1 MNISNSYKLFG
12 LNVFRTNNHKLVGIF
27 HRLVFK
33 LFIGIKRIDRGENRP
48 SSLGLPLKYNLKSL
62 HFIFINTTVKSV
74 NTICLKTDQN
84 NLMHFWTRNV
94 ICHKSLLYGMMVVS
108 GDCCQ
113 KVPTVQTRSFV
124 SRLFED

>member
-74 NTICLKTDQN
+74 NTICLKTDQKQRDAFLN
-84 NLMHFWTRNV
+84 PKCNLSQV
-94 ICHKSLLYGMMVVS
+94 ITIWVDGGKW
-108 GDCCQ
+108 
-113 KVPTVQTRSFV
+113 
-124 SRLFED
+124 